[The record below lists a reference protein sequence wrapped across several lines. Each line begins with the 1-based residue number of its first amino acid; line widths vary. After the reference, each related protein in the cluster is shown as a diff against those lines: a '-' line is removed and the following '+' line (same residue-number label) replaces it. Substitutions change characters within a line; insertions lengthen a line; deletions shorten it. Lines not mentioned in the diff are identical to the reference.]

1 MGVGGGGEGAAS
13 ETVHRSESKMRK
25 HKYKLESILAL
36 SAAAAS
42 RRSVVGGGGND
53 DDVGGS
59 GGSGDSSSNS
69 SSSSGSRIV
78 IVVVVSVAV
87 VSGRTI
93 YIHISWHSRY
103 TEGRRVSNNGSRPT
117 AQLN

>member
-1 MGVGGGGEGAAS
+1 MAS
-13 ETVHRSESKMRK
+13 KIRRK

-59 GGSGDSSSNS
+59 GGSGDSNS
-69 SSSSGSRIV
+69 IV

>member
-1 MGVGGGGEGAAS
+1 MRRKCAALDD
-13 ETVHRSESKMRK
+13 HDGRK

-69 SSSSGSRIV
+69 SSSSSSSRIV

>member
-1 MGVGGGGEGAAS
+1 MRRKCAALDD
-13 ETVHRSESKMRK
+13 HDGRK

-59 GGSGDSSSNS
+59 IGSGDSSNSNS
-69 SSSSGSRIV
+69 SSSRIV
-78 IVVVVSVAV
+78 IVVVVVSVAV